1 MNDNNS
7 AALVT
12 RIRVHA
18 GIERDFA
25 AWHAR
30 MAIAP
35 GSFPGFISSEIK
47 APAGPEENEWSVVQ
61 HFRSVDDMRAWQ
73 RSDVHQHL
81 LSEIGAIMGNGAFR
95 ELENGEV
102 DSDSSVTEVI
112 ATIVKPGLEHSYRE
126 WAVKIHAIEA
136 QFPGY
141 RGGFL
146 QPPVSEKQP
155 YWTTLVRFATPG
167 ELDNWLN
174 SDERKKLLG
183 EHKGLVQSW
192 TMRRLS
198 DSFAGWFP
206 SEGPDREPPTTLKQS
221 MVVLLV
227 LFPIVMA
234 ELRFLTP
241 LLKRLPSAPATFVG
255 NAISVGLIGWPL
267 MPIAMV
273 FLNWWLSPRPGTTS
287 AFRAAGYALIAA
299 LYVAEIAMLWNL
311 V

>member
-35 GSFPGFISSEIK
+35 GSFPGFISTEIK

-102 DSDSSVTEVI
+102 DSDSSVTEV
-112 ATIVKPGLEHSYRE
+112 
-126 WAVKIHAIEA
+126 
-136 QFPGY
+136 
-141 RGGFL
+141 
-146 QPPVSEKQP
+146 
-155 YWTTLVRFATPG
+155 
-167 ELDNWLN
+167 
-174 SDERKKLLG
+174 
-183 EHKGLVQSW
+183 
-192 TMRRLS
+192 
-198 DSFAGWFP
+198 
-206 SEGPDREPPTTLKQS
+206 
-221 MVVLLV
+221 
-227 LFPIVMA
+227 
-234 ELRFLTP
+234 
-241 LLKRLPSAPATFVG
+241 
-255 NAISVGLIGWPL
+255 
-267 MPIAMV
+267 
-273 FLNWWLSPRPGTTS
+273 
-287 AFRAAGYALIAA
+287 
-299 LYVAEIAMLWNL
+299 
-311 V
+311 

>member
-1 MNDNNS
+1 MNDSNG

-12 RIRVHA
+12 RIQVHT
-18 GIERDFA
+18 GIEKDFA
-25 AWHAR
+25 DWHAR
-30 MAIAP
+30 MSIAP
-35 GSFPGFISSEIK
+35 GGFPGFIGTEVK

-61 HFRSVDDMRAWQ
+61 HFRSVDEMRAWQ

-81 LSEIGAIMGNGAFR
+81 LNQIGAIAGSNALR

-112 ATIVKPGLEHSYRE
+112 ATIVKPGLENSYRE
-126 WAVKIHAIEA
+126 WAEKIHAVEA

-141 RGGFL
+141 RGGLL

-155 YWTTLVRFATPG
+155 YWTTLVRFATPH

-174 SDERKKLLG
+174 SAERKKLLG
-183 EHKGLVQSW
+183 EHEGIVRSW
-192 TMRRLS
+192 HMRRLPN
-198 DSFAGWFP
+198 SFAGWFP
-206 SEGPDREPPTTLKQS
+206 SEDPDRESPTTLKQS
-221 MVVLLV
+221 LVVLLV

-234 ELRFLTP
+234 ELRFLAP
-241 LLKRLPSAPATFVG
+241 LLSRLPPAPATFVG

-267 MPIAMV
+267 MPLAVV
-273 FLNWWLSPRPGTTS
+273 FLNWWLSPRPGATS
-287 AFRAAGYALIAA
+287 AQRAAGYALIAA
-299 LYVAEIAMLWNL
+299 LYVAEIAALWNL